1 MRSFNECI
9 GPEQL
14 GIEYKEFSLH
24 KTGFPFDTEKA
35 IHYCTTN
42 RFEFDELVMAT
53 IPKYIDY
60 VPKYA
65 CGFWNTGMPGEL
77 YIGVDDLGC
86 IKGIP
91 LSTNQSIDLEWV
103 TKMVRDKIAS
113 NLSSEDGAFEIPIS
127 VSIEQVRM
135 PEKEEGI
142 HPSFDKF
149 MKKKQAYMEEYQ
161 EFLAIQARWNQ
172 TYEYVSMKLTDI
184 VNQPLHRLKLINFME
199 QSDHRNET
207 ALQTIRRS
215 DYLLPDVAGE
225 GIVRNLKQ
233 DQSNV
238 FYWVTTFKDELTEQ
252 YKKGKPVF
260 TKTYKYKNTPF
271 NLLIGLSEMVPY
283 WVGQIN
289 LYMIRISFGRQP
301 TTRFKYYNGNEWI
314 KCHRV
319 IDHNQPVCMPQ

>member
-1 MRSFNECI
+1 
-9 GPEQL
+9 
-14 GIEYKEFSLH
+14 
-24 KTGFPFDTEKA
+24 
-35 IHYCTTN
+35 
-42 RFEFDELVMAT
+42 MAT

-65 CGFWNTGMPGEL
+65 CGFWNAGITGEM

-91 LSTNQSIDLEWV
+91 LSTNQTITEEWIAS
-103 TKMVRDKIAS
+103 MVKEKIAS
-113 NLSSEDGAFEIPIS
+113 HMRSDDGTFEIPIS

-135 PEKEEGI
+135 PEKAEGV
-142 HPSFDKF
+142 HPTFDKF
-149 MKKKQAYMEEYQ
+149 MKKKKAYMEAYE
-161 EFLAIQARWNQ
+161 EFLVLQSKWNQ

-184 VNQPLHRLKLINFME
+184 VNQPLCRLKLISFME

-207 ALQTIRRS
+207 ALQTIRKS

-238 FYWVTTFKDELTEQ
+238 FYWVTTFKDELTEE
-252 YKKGKPVF
+252 YKKGKPIF
-260 TKTYKYKNTPF
+260 TKTCKYKNTPL
-271 NLLIGLSEMVPY
+271 NLLIGLSEMFPY

-289 LYMIRISFGRQP
+289 LYMIRISFSSQP